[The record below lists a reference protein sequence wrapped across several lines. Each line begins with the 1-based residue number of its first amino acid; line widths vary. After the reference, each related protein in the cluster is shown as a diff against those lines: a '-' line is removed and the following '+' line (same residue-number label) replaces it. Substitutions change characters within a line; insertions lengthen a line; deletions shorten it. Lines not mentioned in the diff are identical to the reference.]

1 MEATSEETI
10 AMWIKPDKAAQKEN
24 LTWLYGIQGG
34 NQSLSQKQEFMAK
47 VVEGLGQAKQASD
60 VYLTELIEK
69 RKKTKEQAGA
79 NTQA

>member
-34 NQSLSQKQEFMAK
+34 N
-47 VVEGLGQAKQASD
+47 
-60 VYLTELIEK
+60 
-69 RKKTKEQAGA
+69 
-79 NTQA
+79 